1 VTLRGVCEGPYQLLK
16 FSDRTFEPL
25 VLATAETQ
33 GIGLDSVENLARK
46 LGVLAKDEGLEP
58 ERAA

>member
-1 VTLRGVCEGPYQLLK
+1 LLK